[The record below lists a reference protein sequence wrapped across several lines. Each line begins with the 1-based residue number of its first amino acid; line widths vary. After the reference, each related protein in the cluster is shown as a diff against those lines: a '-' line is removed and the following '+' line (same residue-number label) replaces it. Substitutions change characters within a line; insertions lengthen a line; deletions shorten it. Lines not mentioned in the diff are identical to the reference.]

1 MPLISIVDDD
11 QSCRFGTMR
20 LVRALGFVAHAFPSA
35 DAFLQSAQLAETSC
49 LISDIQMPDM
59 SGVELHE
66 ALHARGHKIPIVF
79 VTAFPEERVRAQAS
93 VRGAI
98 CFLSKP
104 LDSEALLRCLDAAL
118 RDAAKN
124 G

>member
-1 MPLISIVDDD
+1 MP
-11 QSCRFGTMR
+11 G
-20 LVRALGFVAHAFPSA
+20 
-35 DAFLQSAQLAETSC
+35 
-49 LISDIQMPDM
+49 M
-59 SGVELHE
+59 SGVELHDE
-66 ALHARGHKIPIVF
+66 LRARGHKIPIVF
-79 VTAFPEERVRAQAS
+79 VTAFPDERIRAQAS
-93 VRGAI
+93 LRGAI